1 MYPAPHPHITGAYA
15 APHAPTSQ
23 GLKRKHPEPDAPPP
37 GHASGLT
44 VPAPER
50 AAKRAKYSLFPG
62 SYWCPYCL
70 HPYASKRGRQTH
82 IGNNGCNRA
91 PEKFSISR
99 HQADIDA
106 FKAHGGDDLRLE
118 HLEEEFMA
126 LRDRYDQAP
135 AKARP
140 FLNST
145 TSSSNARKAST
156 SSNVIDLTEDAE
168 EDNAINAATTALPV
182 PPSVPQPV
190 ITHAGSQRDQ
200 LPSPIP
206 GAAYPP
212 TGPDSS
218 LRSKPSATYPLML
231 LSQRVAAEHG
241 QAALAVPSESTAVVA
256 QQGPAPSPYSRPIV
270 RQPAPTLPTTSQNSL
285 LRRSSTAGGPSIS
298 SSSPSLLSRARNA
311 THTPSPTL
319 TLRSPSTVPSPSS
332 MGYMSGGSTGISPIM
347 NAVPAPASQIPQL
360 QPCLAVPGSFCDGVN
375 CFDVP
380 PPPEGYVYHHKELEF
395 LSALENF
402 SKIHG
407 T

>member
-1 MYPAPHPHITGAYA
+1 MYPAPHPHIPGAYA

-37 GHASGLT
+37 GHASGLP

-50 AAKRAKYSLFPG
+50 AAKRAKYSFFPG

-91 PEKFSISR
+91 QEKFSIAR

-126 LRDRYDQAP
+126 LKDRYDQAP
-135 AKARP
+135 TKARQ
-140 FLNST
+140 FLNSMT
-145 TSSSNARKAST
+145 ST

-168 EDNAINAATTALPV
+168 EDNAINAATTALPA

-190 ITHAGSQRDQ
+190 VAHAGSRRDQ
-200 LPSPIP
+200 LPSPVP
-206 GAAYPP
+206 GAAPRP

-218 LRSKPSATYPLML
+218 LPSAL
-231 LSQRVAAEHG
+231 L
-241 QAALAVPSESTAVVA
+241 PSKGRPAIAFPGPSTSTAVVA
-256 QQGPAPSPYSRPIV
+256 QQGSAPSPYARPIV
-270 RQPAPTLPTTSQNSL
+270 RHPAPTLPNTSPNAL
-285 LRRSSTAGGPSIS
+285 IRRFSTAGRSSLS
-298 SSSPSLLSRARNA
+298 SSSPSLLSRALPARNA

-332 MGYMSGGSTGISPIM
+332 MGYISGGSTGISPIM
-347 NAVPAPASQIPQL
+347 NAAPAPVKQPPKL
-360 QPCLAVPGSFCDGVN
+360 QPCLALPGSFCDGVN

-380 PPPEGYVYHHKELEF
+380 PPPEGHVYHPKELEF

-402 SKIHG
+402 TKTYG
-407 T
+407 V